1 MSHPKSNHYGVKE
14 NPIIF
19 SPYFENNDGEGEFPS
34 DVFLLLGPMPEGVF
48 LLLDGGD
55 LLTLGGL

>member
-1 MSHPKSNHYGVKE
+1 MSKPKTNHYGIIE

-19 SPYFENNDGEGEFPS
+19 SPYFENNDQESEFPS
-34 DVFLLLGPMPEGVF
+34 NVFLLLGPVPEGVF
-48 LLLDGGD
+48 LLLGGGD